1 MAGGDRIH
9 RRKYS
14 GRVISKNRTEYKA
27 DERKFVCRFLL
38 HENVQAPSRGELR
51 LKRDITAGKEKRMI
65 IDVLV
70 CRTDGTQAME
80 SREVPDDY
88 LTPKEVP
95 ANEQPEQNA

>member
-1 MAGGDRIH
+1 
-9 RRKYS
+9 
-14 GRVISKNRTEYKA
+14 
-27 DERKFVCRFLL
+27 
-38 HENVQAPSRGELR
+38 
-51 LKRDITAGKEKRMI
+51 MI

-88 LTPKEVP
+88 LTPQEVP